1 MIAPRTRL
9 AAVVRAAL
17 VSTSVAVLVTAS
29 GAACN
34 DRTVGEDAADDDDDP
49 DDTGSDP
56 GVRPGA
62 AGSMYSVCIEV
73 PQCMPLD
80 YCVFPA
86 DEAGFCTD
94 LCGPDQDASGC
105 DAAPGGDRDP
115 TCLDIGLGDG
125 NTVCA
130 LPCDSLP
137 CPDEMRCEGISTPDG
152 SEAQICF

>member
-1 MIAPRTRL
+1 MRGTREL
-9 AAVVRAAL
+9 RIVA
-17 VSTSVAVLVTAS
+17 VAVLL
-29 GAACN
+29 AACN
-34 DRTVGEDAADDDDDP
+34 DRTVGDDAQADDDAEDE
-49 DDTGSDP
+49 SDGGGDGP

-62 AGSMYSVCIEV
+62 AGSMYSVCLEV

-86 DEAGFCTD
+86 GEAGYCSD
-94 LCGPDQDASGC
+94 LCGDGQDASVC

-130 LPCDSLP
+130 LPCDALP
-137 CPDEMRCEGISTPDG
+137 CPEDMRCEGISTPAG
-152 SEAQICF
+152 GEAQICF